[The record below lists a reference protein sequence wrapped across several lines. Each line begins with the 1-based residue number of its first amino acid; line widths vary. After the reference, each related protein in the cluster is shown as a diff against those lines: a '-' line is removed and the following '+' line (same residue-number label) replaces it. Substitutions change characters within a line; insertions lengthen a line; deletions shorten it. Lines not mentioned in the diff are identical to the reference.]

1 VLRRVRRIVQG
12 SSLLLFLV
20 LLVLTRYQGQDEL
33 GWPVRL
39 FLDIDPLV
47 TVTTVLSAHALPVAF
62 FGGLVVLALGLVF
75 GKAFCGWI
83 CPLGALHQLAGRWWP
98 RKPAHDKRVRAYSPA
113 QQVKVGVLV
122 GVLVA
127 AALGF
132 HAAGFLD
139 PISLAIR
146 SLGLA
151 VGPATELGLR
161 GFFDALYH
169 TESGPIRAVSEPLYN
184 LLRNSV
190 LSFEQP
196 SFRQADLLGLLFV
209 GILALNLVRPRFWC
223 RFLCPLGALLGVVA
237 RYGTLRL
244 DGGACTGCNLCT
256 LRCPAGASPEQAAEG
271 GWRPSECF
279 VCGTCTATCEQ
290 GLAFR
295 WGRPRFLPGAVPARG
310 VDAGRRTVVVGAV
323 AGVVAAPLARL
334 PGIDRPAPP
343 DRIRPP
349 GALPEPEF
357 LSRCIRCGECM
368 KVCLTNGL
376 QPAGLEYGLEA
387 LWTPVLEPRRG
398 YCEYDCTLCGQVC
411 PTGALRPLSVEEK
424 REEVIGTAFVDPS
437 RCLPLARGT
446 PCIVCEEHCPTE
458 PKAIQLARIAV
469 QLPNDEV
476 AHVDRPV
483 IDVDRCVGC
492 GICEARCPVVDQPA
506 IRVSSIGETRD
517 PENRFLL
524 SNGLY
529 GG

>member
-1 VLRRVRRIVQG
+1 MLRRVRRIVQG
-12 SSLLLFLV
+12 TSLLLFLV
-20 LLVLTRYQGQDEL
+20 LLVLTRYEGQDEL

-47 TVTTVLSAHALPVAF
+47 TITTLLSAHALPAAF
-62 FGGLVVLALGLVF
+62 LGGFLVLALGLVV

-83 CPLGALHQLAGRWWP
+83 CPLGAIHQLAGRWGK
-98 RKPAHDKRVRAYSPA
+98 RRPAHERRVRLYSPA
-113 QQVKVGVLV
+113 QRWKYGMLAGVLA
-122 GVLVA
+122 A

-139 PISLAIR
+139 PISLSIR

-151 VGPATELGLR
+151 IGPAAELALR
-161 GFFDALYH
+161 GLFDALYH
-169 TESGPIRAVSEPLYN
+169 TESESVRAVSEPLYN
-184 LLRNSV
+184 LFRNNV

-209 GILALNLVRPRFWC
+209 GIVALNLVRPRFWC

-244 DGGACTGCNLCT
+244 DGGECTGCNLCT
-256 LRCPAGASPEQAAEG
+256 LRCPAGASPEEAASG
-271 GWRPSECF
+271 GWRPAECF

-290 GLAFR
+290 GLAFG
-295 WGRPRFLPGAVPARG
+295 WARPHPLPGSPPIEG
-310 VDAGRRTVVVGAV
+310 VDAGRRVVLVGAA
-323 AGVVAAPLARL
+323 AGIVAAPLARL
-334 PGIDRPAPP
+334 PGLDRPAPP

-349 GALPEPEF
+349 GALPEPDF
-357 LSRCIRCGECM
+357 LARCIRCGECM

-376 QPAGLEYGLEA
+376 HPAGLEYGLEA
-387 LWTPVLEPRRG
+387 AWTPILEPRRG

-424 REEVIGTAFVDPS
+424 REVVIGIAFVDPS
-437 RCLPLARGT
+437 RCLPLAFGT

-458 PKAIQLARIAV
+458 PKAIQLAALEVR
-469 QLPNDEV
+469 LPDGEV
-476 AHVDRPV
+476 AQVDRPV
-483 IDVDRCVGC
+483 VDVDRCVGC
-492 GICEARCPVVDQPA
+492 GLCEARCPVVDLPA

-517 PENRFLL
+517 PDNRFLL
-524 SNGLY
+524 SDGIY
-529 GG
+529 EG